1 MNALIKLY
9 NKDMKLE
16 KRYEILE
23 RIGEEEE
30 EYDQNTLYMY
40 ENLQD

>member
-16 KRYEILE
+16 KRYEFME
-23 RIGEEEE
+23 RIGEEE

-40 ENLQD
+40 ENFQD